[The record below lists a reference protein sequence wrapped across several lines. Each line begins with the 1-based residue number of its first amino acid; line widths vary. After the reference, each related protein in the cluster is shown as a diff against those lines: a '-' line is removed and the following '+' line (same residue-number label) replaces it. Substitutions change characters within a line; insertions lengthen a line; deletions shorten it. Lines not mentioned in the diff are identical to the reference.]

1 MTVFCEEY
9 LLVLLSYFELRESP
23 LELSSNRIHF
33 QKILCTTLQCP
44 FRGGF
49 NHIFHEASSSRT
61 STWDHWIASIAE

>member
-33 QKILCTTLQCP
+33 QKILCTILQCP

-49 NHIFHEASSSRT
+49 NHIFHEASSFRT
-61 STWDHWIASIAE
+61 LIWAHWIASKAE